1 MYVCMTVDGWG
12 GEQIVQGKLGQLFL
26 VKVIFDKN
34 VYMKYGEAT
43 PYNLVIWITCV
54 HFCWIK

>member
-1 MYVCMTVDGWG
+1 MTVDGWG